1 MSQNLGP
8 FTPKKY
14 STKLVE
20 ILWNET
26 VYKWICN
33 TDYEGEIKK
42 AGDRVVVRTA
52 AKIVLSAYTKNMTL
66 SLQDL
71 NPTSEELI
79 IDQQYYFAF
88 GVDDVDKIQN
98 DVNAIE
104 TYAQGSKNDMSELID
119 TDVLGLWKQVH
130 GDNAIG
136 TNYSTGTVTV
146 TTGTGAVTGS
156 STVFTAD
163 MVGAP
168 FKAVGHTK
176 YYRVKTFTSATAIV
190 IEDMDGSG
198 YTGGAIG
205 GGTAYEIK
213 AASGLSVT
221 KSTVYG
227 YLVDLKTK
235 LSKKL
240 TPRKGRWIV
249 VNAETEGLILK
260 APEFI
265 PAVGDAYTD
274 AVKGGLLGR
283 IAGFD
288 VYFSELVDGDATT
301 GYYIMCGDKQFI
313 AFAMQIMEVYVVPH
327 TSVPNSFVN
336 TCKGLLT
343 WGRRVFEGNRGRG
356 AYIRLIP
363 A

>member
-1 MSQNLGP
+1 MSQSLSA

-14 STKLVE
+14 SLKLVE

-26 VYKWICN
+26 IYKWIAN

-52 AKIVLSAYTKNMTL
+52 AKIVLSAYTKGMTL
-66 SLQDL
+66 VLQDL

-79 IDQQYYFAF
+79 VDQQYYFAF
-88 GVDDVDKIQN
+88 GVDEVDKIQN

-104 TYAQGSKNDMSELID
+104 TYAQGSKNDMSELMD
-119 TDVLGLWKQVH
+119 TDILALWKQVH

-146 TTGTGAVTGS
+146 TVTTGAVVGVGT
-156 STVFTAD
+156 TFTAG

-168 FKAVGHTK
+168 FKATGHTK
-176 YYRVKTFTSATAIV
+176 HYRVKTYTNATNIV
-190 IEDMDGSG
+190 IEDMDASG
-198 YTGGAIG
+198 YTGGAIAG
-205 GGTAYEIK
+205 ATYVIN

-249 VNAETEGLILK
+249 VNAEVEGLILK

-265 PAVGDAYTD
+265 PAVGQAYEE

-288 VYFSELVDGDATT
+288 VYFSELLAGDATT
-301 GYYIMCGDKQFI
+301 GYYVLAGDKQFI
-313 AFAMQIMEVYVVPH
+313 AFAMQIMEVFVVPH
-327 TSVPNSFVN
+327 SSVPNSFVN

>member
-1 MSQNLGP
+1 MAQSLAP

-52 AKIVLSAYTKNMTL
+52 AKIVLSAYTKGQTL
-66 SLQDL
+66 TLQDL

-88 GVDDVDKIQN
+88 GVDEVDKIQN
-98 DVNAIE
+98 DINAIE

-146 TTGTGAVTGS
+146 TVTTGAVTGS
-156 STVFTAD
+156 GTTFTAG

-168 FKAVGHTK
+168 FKAAGHTK
-176 YYRVKTFTSATAIV
+176 YYRVKTYTSATAIV

-205 GGTAYEIK
+205 AGATYVIN

-240 TPRKGRWIV
+240 TPRKGRWLV
-249 VNAETEGLILK
+249 VNAEVEGLILK

-265 PAVGDAYTD
+265 PAVGDAYND

-288 VYFSELVDGDATT
+288 VYFSELLAGDATA
-301 GYYIMCGDKQFI
+301 GYYVLAGDKQFI
-313 AFAMQIMEVYVVPH
+313 AFAMQIMEVFVVPH
-327 TSVPNSFVN
+327 SSVPNSFVN